1 MKKVT
6 ILVPCYNE
14 EESLPLFYES
24 LLKVIESIP
33 QKYEWELLFV
43 NDGSRDRTLQ
53 VMRNLRERDSRVS
66 YLDLSRNFGK
76 ERAMLAGFDYVTG
89 DCMIIMDADLQDP
102 PELIPQMLQYWEEGY
117 EDVYAKLS
125 LICSK
130 KGLFPCILPH
140 IAENHKDRGPAECG
154 RFPPSGPLLYQCSH
168 KNEGVRA
175 LHQRNVL
182 LDRVPEKGNTL

>member
-24 LLKVIESIP
+24 LLKIIESIP

-53 VMRNLRERDSRVS
+53 VLRNLRERDSRVS
-66 YLDLSRNFGK
+66 YLDLYRNFGK

-102 PELIPQMLQYWEEGY
+102 PELIPQMLQYWE
-117 EDVYAKLS
+117 
-125 LICSK
+125 
-130 KGLFPCILPH
+130 
-140 IAENHKDRGPAECG
+140 
-154 RFPPSGPLLYQCSH
+154 
-168 KNEGVRA
+168 
-175 LHQRNVL
+175 
-182 LDRVPEKGNTL
+182 

>member
-24 LLKVIESIP
+24 LLKIIESIP

-89 DCMIIMDADLQDP
+89 DYGC
-102 PELIPQMLQYWEEGY
+102 
-117 EDVYAKLS
+117 
-125 LICSK
+125 
-130 KGLFPCILPH
+130 
-140 IAENHKDRGPAECG
+140 R
-154 RFPPSGPLLYQCSH
+154 PSGPSGAYSPNAAILGGRL
-168 KNEGVRA
+168 
-175 LHQRNVL
+175 
-182 LDRVPEKGNTL
+182 

>member
-24 LLKVIESIP
+24 LLKIIESIP

-117 EDVYAKLS
+117 EDVLAK
-125 LICSK
+125 K
-130 KGLFPCILPH
+130 
-140 IAENHKDRGPAECG
+140 
-154 RFPPSGPLLYQCSH
+154 
-168 KNEGVRA
+168 
-175 LHQRNVL
+175 
-182 LDRVPEKGNTL
+182 

>member
-24 LLKVIESIP
+24 LLKIIESIP

-53 VMRNLRERDSRVS
+53 VMRNLREKDSRVS

-102 PELIPQMLQYWEEGY
+102 PELIPQMLQYWEEAMKMSMPNARQ
-117 EDVYAKLS
+117 EA
-125 LICSK
+125 
-130 KGLFPCILPH
+130 
-140 IAENHKDRGPAECG
+140 R
-154 RFPPSGPLLYQCSH
+154 
-168 KNEGVRA
+168 
-175 LHQRNVL
+175 
-182 LDRVPEKGNTL
+182 RVS

>member
-24 LLKVIESIP
+24 LLKIIESIP

-117 EDVYAKLS
+117 EDVYAKR
-125 LICSK
+125 K
-130 KGLFPCILPH
+130 T
-140 IAENHKDRGPAECG
+140 RGKESIRRKA
-154 RFPPSGPLLYQCSH
+154 
-168 KNEGVRA
+168 VA
-175 LHQRNVL
+175 LA
-182 LDRVPEKGNTL
+182 